1 MSAYTHKTFPGV
13 FSVSKQLLAAPGSYR
28 FGGATAQVA
37 YAAGDG
43 STVNVTLHDSGVNV
57 IEAAVDTVSVALIGL
72 KPDVPA
78 VFSDLAFVDVTDSYT
93 LAGDKHGVV
102 LEGSFVVGDA
112 TLDANVDVYKLDP
125 GAVLAGSG
133 KILVFGFSQS

>member
-1 MSAYTHKTFPGV
+1 MSMYTHKTFPGT

-28 FGGATAQVA
+28 FGGAHAQVA

-43 STVNVTLHDSGVNV
+43 SQVEVVLHSTGVNV
-57 IEAAVDTVSVALIGL
+57 IEAAVDTVSVSFIGL
-72 KPDVPA
+72 NPTTPATFTDVT
-78 VFSDLAFVDVTDSYT
+78 FVDVADSYT
-93 LAGDKHGVV
+93 LAGDRYGVV

-133 KILVFGFSQS
+133 KIVVFGFSQS